1 MSKPPK
7 YVSTTSEVGDAFAGF
22 LDSLARFLF
31 WAGLVVTLVCSIILA
46 YQFQAAAGNVQGFS
60 EVQATGNIQLFGK
73 LLIAGVV
80 SVFVGS
86 TYMFWGE
93 DVLPAIQI
101 IGSLLLYFGPA
112 FLPQLMGGASGQS
125 NVAPMALGAIQTGGL
140 VFGVLALCSLSA
152 DLYVRAKERM
162 RQGAKAD
169 ALKYGKGLKQEREI
183 QNVFMGNCWQLP
195 FCRKFVR
202 ERCPIFH
209 SKRTCW
215 KEQTGCMCEEKVIQN
230 AMDNKPIPK
239 DAVAA
244 AKLIPYN
251 NKLTTAQKFERCKSC
266 VIYNEHQKHKYKLA
280 LPATLAVFV
289 GAWFLIRSN
298 AMFLIV
304 GLINGLDRMVGR
316 VTFNAG
322 GGGVNQSISQSSVPF
337 HEIVLVCLLLI
348 ILAYA
353 LKFIEFLIFKAKI

>member
-1 MSKPPK
+1 MSKQPK
-7 YVSTTSEVGDAFAGF
+7 YTSTSGEVGDAFAGF
-22 LDSLARFLF
+22 LDTVARMLF
-31 WAGLVVTLVCSIILA
+31 WAGIVLTLVCTIILVH
-46 YQFQAAAGNVQGFS
+46 QFQAAAGNVSGFN
-60 EVQATGNIQLFGK
+60 EAQAVANIELFGK
-73 LLIAGVV
+73 LLIAAVV
-80 SVFVGS
+80 AVFVGS

-93 DVLPAIQI
+93 DILPAIQI
-101 IGSLLLYFGPA
+101 IGSLLLYFGPP
-112 FLPQLMGGASGQS
+112 FLPQAFGGVTPGR
-125 NVAPMALGAIQTGGL
+125 VGPMALGAIQSGGL
-140 VFGVLALCSLSA
+140 IFGILALCSLSA
-152 DLYVRAKERM
+152 DLYVRARERV

-230 AMDNKPIPK
+230 AMENKPIPK

-244 AKLIPYN
+244 AALIPHN
-251 NKLTTAQKFERCKSC
+251 NKLTSAQKFERCKSC

-280 LPATLAVFV
+280 LPITLAVFV
-289 GAWFLIRSN
+289 GFWFLIRSQ
-298 AMFLIV
+298 AMHLV
-304 GLINGLDRMVGR
+304 KGLIDGLDRMVGR
-316 VTFNAG
+316 VTFNSG
-322 GGGVNQSISQSSVPF
+322 SGGVSETISQSSVPF

-348 ILAYA
+348 GLAYA
-353 LKFIEFLIFKAKI
+353 LKLVEFLIFKAKI